1 MSERKIVVPEGGL
14 KAVDDAISEA
24 RRKHKKHYGD
34 DELIAGTVRDI
45 TLAAFISWQ
54 LENGLNE
61 KAIRDY
67 CDKEFGGYDVTSER
81 IGFRMGINYV
91 RDMFRSPEPKVNPQK
106 CPHRWQSRNEVATNE
121 RVIFCE
127 LCDWVHSRQAIEK
140 LNW

>member
-1 MSERKIVVPEGGL
+1 MSERKVVVPDGML
-14 KAVDDAISEA
+14 KAAKHAFFDPAKALREAPDSEC
-24 RRKHKKHYGD
+24 
-34 DELIAGTVRDI
+34 LTAG
-45 TLAAFISWQ
+45 
-54 LENGLNE
+54 LESALRWLLEVGIDE

-67 CDKEFGGYDVTSER
+67 CDKEFGGYDGTSER

-106 CPHRWQSRNEVATNE
+106 CPHRWQARNEVATNE